1 MTIKDLLNL
10 AINASKGKD
19 NFGKGAIG
27 FNGHGFVFRD
37 LYSNTSYINSLGS
50 SKVFAAGT
58 FHKFT
63 SKNFKLFENLNEII
77 IHDIDSDLI
86 LAGSIKTLVP
96 TLIFGGYELLFDVW
110 VFFSGTNGTLF
121 PIRFYFGQT
130 GTSIAGWHL
139 NDKNIPM
146 EIKNVINSS
155 PFNFSDVERDDFLES
170 LELAIGKVPVS
181 DFWGVYSHD
190 LGNTLMCLE
199 NGRPFIKEL
208 GRFERISRAEIK
220 IKNFLGHYFRT
231 PSGDL
236 FTVRLLP
243 ERGIYVVD
251 FTINQK
257 VLSHY
262 DLVFGNAKQILENI
276 QIFQQEGYG

>member
-1 MTIKDLLNL
+1 MTIKDLINL
-10 AINASKGKD
+10 VVNASKGKD
-19 NFGKGAIG
+19 NFDEGALG
-27 FNGHGFVFRD
+27 FNGYGFVFKD
-37 LYSNTSYINSLGS
+37 LTSGLSYVTSYGS

-58 FHKFT
+58 YRKFT
-63 SKNFKLFENLNEII
+63 VNLDEII
-77 IHDIDSDLI
+77 NHDIELDL
-86 LAGSIKTLVP
+86 LLVGSLKTLVP

-110 VFFSGTNGTLF
+110 VFVMDSNDMMF
-121 PIRFYFGQT
+121 PMRLYFGQS
-130 GTSIAGWHL
+130 GTSIAGWPL
-139 NDKNIPM
+139 NDKNIP
-146 EIKNVINSS
+146 KNLNIIINSS
-155 PFNFSDVERDDFLES
+155 PFNFSDDERDDFLES
-170 LELAIGKVPVS
+170 LELTLGKVPVS

-208 GRFERISRAEIK
+208 GRFERIFRAEK
-220 IKNFLGHYFRT
+220 EIKNFLGHIFKT
-231 PSGDL
+231 PSGEL
-236 FTVRLLP
+236 FTVRLLT